1 MRVPFKAAT
10 TVCLALM
17 VAGLAGA
24 AFAETNEIRLS
35 RQYGVG
41 YLPLMVMEQQ
51 QLIEKRAAAAGL
63 GKVAVKWVT
72 FAGGS
77 AANDA
82 LLSGSV
88 EFAGGG
94 IGAFVTLWEKTKGE
108 VKSPGAI
115 SSYPMYLNTTNP
127 AVKSI
132 KDFTEKD
139 KIALPAAKISPQAV
153 TLQAAAAQA
162 WGAENYGKLDSLTV
176 TLAHPDA
183 LQALASGAS
192 EINSHFTTPPFQY
205 QELKNPR
212 VHRVL
217 NSNDVWGGALTANI
231 LWGTSRFAEQNPASY
246 KAVADALSEAIAW
259 VNANKRQAAELYV
272 SMAKDKS
279 SVEEILA
286 MLNNPEI
293 QFTQAPQ
300 NMMKFVDFKFRIGTM
315 KTKPASWKDLFFPNV
330 WTLPGS

>member
-1 MRVPFKAAT
+1 MVQWRRMAAACMAAAT
-10 TVCLALM
+10 A
-17 VAGLAGA
+17 AAGA
-24 AFAETNEIRLS
+24 SEAAAETGEIRLS

-51 QLIEKRAAAAGL
+51 QLIEKRAATAGL
-63 GKVAVKWVT
+63 GKVTVKWLT
-72 FAGGS
+72 LAGGS

-82 LLSGSV
+82 LLSGNV
-88 EFAGGG
+88 DFAGGG

-115 SSYPMYLNTTNP
+115 SSYPMYLNTANP
-127 AVKSI
+127 KVKSI
-132 KDFTEKD
+132 KDFTDND

-162 WGAENYGKLDSLTV
+162 WGPENYARLDSITLT
-176 TLAHPDA
+176 LGHPDA
-183 LQALASGAS
+183 LQAVLSGAS

-205 QELKNPR
+205 QELKNPK
-212 VHRVL
+212 VHTVL
-217 NSNDVWGGALTANI
+217 NSNEVWGGALTANI
-231 LWGTSRFAEQNPASY
+231 LWSTSKFVEQNPLAY
-246 KAVADALSEAIAW
+246 KAVADALAESIAW

-272 SMAKDKS
+272 ALAKDKS
-279 SVEEILA
+279 GVDEILG

-293 QFTQAPQ
+293 QFTQTPQ
-300 NMMKFVDFKFRIGTM
+300 NMMKFVDFKVKIGTL
-315 KTKPASWKDLFFPNV
+315 KTRPASWKDLFFANV